1 MSPSF
6 EWDEAKARVNRQKHR
21 VSFEEAVTVFAN
33 PLAAIFP
40 DPDHSQDEVR
50 EIIVGHSDRNRVL
63 IVSFTERGAAVRI
76 ISARI
81 ATARERKDY
90 EENPLGGL
98 ER

>member
-6 EWDEAKARVNRQKHR
+6 EWDEAKAQGNLQKHR

-33 PLAAIFP
+33 PLAAIFF
-40 DPDHSQDEVR
+40 DSNHSQVEVR
-50 EIIVGHSDRNRVL
+50 EIIIGHSNRNRVL

-76 ISARI
+76 ISARV

-90 EENPLGGL
+90 DDNPLGGPKP
-98 ER
+98 

>member
-1 MSPSF
+1 MRRRHGST
-6 EWDEAKARVNRQKHR
+6 DKKHR

-50 EIIVGHSDRNRVL
+50 EIIIGHSDRNRVL
-63 IVSFTERGAAVRI
+63 IVSFTERSAAVRI
-76 ISARI
+76 ISARV
-81 ATARERKDY
+81 ATSRERKDY